1 VINNYKFVLKFKVYF
16 VIVRISTV
24 FSEFEQKL
32 IEEVVRQPDG
42 GPRCLESGGEAEVLV
57 AVAENGGDV
66 FAGQLGGFLEIS
78 VYLLIEEN
86 DVKTVLKLVE

>member
-1 VINNYKFVLKFKVYF
+1 VINNYKFVLKFQVYF
-16 VIVRISTV
+16 VIIRISTV

-42 GPRCLESGGEAEVLV
+42 GTQCLESGGEAEVLV

-78 VYLLIEEN
+78 VYL
-86 DVKTVLKLVE
+86 